1 MHGIRASVVT
11 TVVYEMS
18 QRGNRIVCIA
28 KLLSNT
34 WWAQAIIFLK
44 MVKLKFNIKMQSDH
58 TEW

>member
-28 KLLSNT
+28 KLLSN
-34 WWAQAIIFLK
+34 K
-44 MVKLKFNIKMQSDH
+44 IKVERLQKI
-58 TEW
+58 

>member
-44 MVKLKFNIKMQSDH
+44 MVKL
-58 TEW
+58 